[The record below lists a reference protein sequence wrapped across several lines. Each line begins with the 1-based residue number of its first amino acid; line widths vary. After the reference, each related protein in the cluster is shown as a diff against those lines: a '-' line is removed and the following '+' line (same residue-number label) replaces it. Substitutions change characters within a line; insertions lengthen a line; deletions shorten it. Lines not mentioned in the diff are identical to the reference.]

1 MRTFKYALFVG
12 ISLLCITPKVFAE
25 DPTTPQD
32 IAALEQKAN
41 QGEEDAQYEL
51 GMLYKNGFGVQKDY
65 MKAIDWLTKAADQ
78 GDVDAPF
85 QLARIYQSSS
95 TPDYEKAAKWYIKA
109 ADQGEDIAQKN
120 LGEMYENGLGVPQDY
135 TKAIELYT
143 QSAKQGNA
151 IALMKLGVIYE
162 NGNKTIPQ
170 DKAKAKEYY
179 KQACLNKSQDGCD
192 AYKRLNDE

>member
-25 DPTTPQD
+25 DPTTLQD

-51 GMLYKNGFGVQKDY
+51 GMLYKNGSGVQKDY
-65 MKAIDWLTKAADQ
+65 MKAIEWLT
-78 GDVDAPF
+78 
-85 QLARIYQSSS
+85 
-95 TPDYEKAAKWYIKA
+95 KA

-162 NGNKTIPQ
+162 NGKKTIPQ
-170 DKAKAKEYY
+170 DKEKAKEYY